1 MFTGFL
7 DHEFDAYR
15 APRAS
20 SNAYNRPRLEAK
32 QKAVTVARAMVE
44 RAGEGGTALEL
55 RASDEHPSVWNRK
68 QVLDQWVFLWR
79 DADARA
85 RLEELLDQGRTLGAT
100 LADPTPFFRHAFLAL
115 HLDADG
121 VDVGLRVHAKAWADA
136 RNLAA
141 RVATSSRSEPLLSAL
156 HALPEGFTVG
166 VTGEARASTRDV
178 SEDALRASVG
188 ALSDDRWWIVSRSV
202 PRAAAVEGGAS
213 VSDALVDAFAA
224 LLPVYRLVAWSESN
238 DLVSI
243 EASIAEAHAKR
254 EASLS
259 ELAAAEAAWQADHE
273 AEIERRREAAEAE
286 TRERLAGQERPRVAV
301 IQSTAARAPA
311 PAPTPTPKRVE
322 APKRVE
328 RRVER
333 QPEAPVK
340 RPSGAVELGAK
351 VSVRSGPFAGKVGV
365 VTELDARGV
374 KVSFGLL
381 STRVEAGELRVVD

>member
-7 DHEFDAYR
+7 DQEFDAYR

-68 QVLDQWVFLWR
+68 QVLEQWVFLWR

-136 RNLAA
+136 RNLTA
-141 RVATSSRSEPLLSAL
+141 RVSSPAHVEPLVAAL
-156 HALPEGFTVG
+156 RALPEGFTVG
-166 VTGEARASTRDV
+166 VTGEARAPARDV
-178 SEDALRASVG
+178 TEAALRSSVE
-188 ALSDDRWWIVSRSV
+188 ALTDDRWWIVSRAV
-202 PRAAAVEGGAS
+202 PRAAAVEGGAG
-213 VSDALVDAFAA
+213 VAEGLLDAFAA

-254 EASLS
+254 EASLH
-259 ELAAAEAAWQADHE
+259 EMAAAEAAWQADHE

-301 IQSTAARAPA
+301 IQSTAAKAPPPSQPSPPRRAEP
-311 PAPTPTPKRVE
+311 
-322 APKRVE
+322 
-328 RRVER
+328 
-333 QPEAPVK
+333 Q
-340 RPSGAVELGAK
+340 
-351 VSVRSGPFAGKVGV
+351 RS
-365 VTELDARGV
+365 
-374 KVSFGLL
+374 S
-381 STRVEAGELRVVD
+381 